1 MEVSITTMEEDS
13 KLKELELLITEAEEE
28 LEWLRYNK
36 LLYNCLLCFFIL
48 ATVVVNA
55 ALWILLR

>member
-1 MEVSITTMEEDS
+1 MEKDS

-36 LLYNCLLCFFIL
+36 LLYKCLFLFFIF

>member
-1 MEVSITTMEEDS
+1 MEEDS

-28 LEWLRYNK
+28 LEWLRYHK
-36 LLYNCLLCFFIL
+36 LLYKCLFWFFTI

>member
-1 MEVSITTMEEDS
+1 MEEDS
-13 KLKELELLITEAEEE
+13 KIKELELLITEAEEE
-28 LEWLRYNK
+28 LEWLRYHK
-36 LLYNCLLCFFIL
+36 LLYKCLFWFFIL

>member
-1 MEVSITTMEEDS
+1 MEEDS

-28 LEWLRYNK
+28 LEWLRYHK
-36 LLYNCLLCFFIL
+36 LLYKCLLWFFIL
-48 ATVVVNA
+48 AIVVVNA

>member
-1 MEVSITTMEEDS
+1 MEEDS

-28 LEWLRYNK
+28 LEWLRYSK
-36 LLYNCLLCFFIL
+36 LLYKCLVWFFTL
-48 ATVVVNA
+48 GTVVVNA

>member
-1 MEVSITTMEEDS
+1 MEEDS

-36 LLYNCLLCFFIL
+36 HLYKCLFLFFIF

>member
-1 MEVSITTMEEDS
+1 MEEDS

-28 LEWLRYNK
+28 LEWLRYHK
-36 LLYNCLLCFFIL
+36 LLYKCLFWFWFFIL
-48 ATVVVNA
+48 AIVVLNA

>member
-1 MEVSITTMEEDS
+1 MEEDS
-13 KLKELELLITEAEEE
+13 KLNELELLITEAEEE
-28 LEWLRYNK
+28 LEWLRYHK
-36 LLYNCLLCFFIL
+36 LLYKCLFGFFIFII

>member
-1 MEVSITTMEEDS
+1 MEKDS

-36 LLYNCLLCFFIL
+36 LLYKCLLLFFIFS
-48 ATVVVNA
+48 TVVVNA